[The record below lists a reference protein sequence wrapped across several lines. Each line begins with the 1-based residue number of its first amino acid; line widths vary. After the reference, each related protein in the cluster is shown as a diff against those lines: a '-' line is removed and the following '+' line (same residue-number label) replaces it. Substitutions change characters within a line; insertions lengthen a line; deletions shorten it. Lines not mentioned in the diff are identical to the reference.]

1 MKSLTDALNEYLGL
15 RRRMGFLLVD
25 HEESLKA
32 FVRFLDA
39 RGARFIT
46 SELAVEWARLPGG
59 ATSVRHARRLAMARD
74 FAKYVLATDPRTE
87 VPPQGLLPN
96 LARRPQP
103 YIYTPGQIAALIRAA
118 AELQPCEGLR
128 IRRHTYSTLFG
139 LIAATGMRVREALSL
154 ECRDVDLEDGV
165 ITVRESKFC
174 KTRLLPVH
182 RSTLERLREYALL
195 RDGRVRLAPSGLF
208 FVSDRRTR
216 LQYVPVNYTFLLI
229 SRRIGLRR
237 AGAPHGPR
245 LHDLRHT
252 FAVRVLADWYRSGG
266 DPARCLPL
274 LSTYLGHANV
284 NNTYWYLSAT
294 PDLLGA
300 ANERLERLMGG
311 QA

>member
-1 MKSLTDALNEYLGL
+1 MKSLMDALNEYLDL

-25 HEESLKA
+25 HERSLRA

-39 RGARFIT
+39 RGALFIT
-46 SELAVEWARLPGG
+46 SELALEWARQPRDVTR
-59 ATSVRHARRLAMARD
+59 ARHARRLAMARD
-74 FAKYVLATDPRTE
+74 LARYMVATDPRTE

-96 LARRPQP
+96 LAHRPPP
-103 YIYTPGQIAALIRAA
+103 YIYTADQIAALIRGTST
-118 AELQPCEGLR
+118 LQPCEGLR
-128 IRRHTYSTLFG
+128 IRRHTYSALFG
-139 LIAATGMRVREALSL
+139 LIAATGMRVSEALSL
-154 ECRDVDLEDGV
+154 DCRDVDLESGV

-182 RSTLERLREYALL
+182 SSTQARLREYALL
-195 RDGRVRLAPSGLF
+195 RDERVRLAPSSSF
-208 FVSDRRTR
+208 FVSDRRAR

-237 AGAPHGPR
+237 AGDLHGPR

-252 FAVRVLADWYRSGG
+252 FAVTVLADCYRSGG
-266 DPARCLPL
+266 DPMLCLPL
-274 LSTYLGHANV
+274 LSAYLGHANV
-284 NNTYWYLSAT
+284 SNTYWYLSAT

-300 ANERLERLMGG
+300 ANSRLERLMGG

>member
-1 MKSLTDALNEYLGL
+1 MKSLMDALNEYLDL

-46 SELAVEWARLPGG
+46 SELALEWARQPRD
-59 ATSVRHARRLAMARD
+59 AAPARHARRLGMARD
-74 FAKYVLATDPRTE
+74 FARYVVATDQRTE

-96 LARRPQP
+96 LARRPKP
-103 YIYTPGQIAALIRAA
+103 YIYTQEQIAELVRVASGLHPHEGLLIR
-118 AELQPCEGLR
+118 G
-128 IRRHTYSTLFG
+128 HTYSTLFG
-139 LIAATGMRVREALSL
+139 LIASTGMRAREVLNL
-154 ECRDVDLEDGV
+154 ECRDVDLASGV

-182 RSTLERLREYALL
+182 RSTLERLREYALR
-195 RDGRVRLAPSGLF
+195 RDERIRLTPSARF

-237 AGAPHGPR
+237 VGDLRGPR

-252 FAVRVLADWYRSGG
+252 FAVRVLTDWYRSGD
-266 DPARCLPL
+266 DPVRCLPL

-284 NNTYWYLSAT
+284 SNTYWYLSAT
-294 PDLLGA
+294 PDLLDA
-300 ANERLERLMGG
+300 ANSRLERFMGG

>member
-1 MKSLTDALNEYLGL
+1 MKSLMDALNEYLDL

-25 HEESLKA
+25 HEDSLRA

-39 RGARFIT
+39 RGALFIT
-46 SELAVEWARLPGG
+46 SELALEWARQPRDVTR
-59 ATSVRHARRLAMARD
+59 ARHARRLGMARD
-74 FAKYVLATDPRTE
+74 LARYVVATDPRTE

-96 LARRPQP
+96 LARRPRP
-103 YIYTPGQIAALIRAA
+103 YIYTADQIAALIRGTSS
-118 AELQPCEGLR
+118 LQPREGLR
-128 IRRHTYSTLFG
+128 IRRHTYSALFG
-139 LIAATGMRVREALSL
+139 LIAATGMRVSEVLALD
-154 ECRDVDLEDGV
+154 CRDVDLESGM

-182 RSTLERLREYALL
+182 RSTQARLREYALL
-195 RDGRVRLAPSGLF
+195 RDERIRLTPSASF

-237 AGAPHGPR
+237 VGDLHGPR

-252 FAVRVLADWYRSGG
+252 FAVRVLTDWYRSGD

-284 NNTYWYLSAT
+284 SNTYWYLSAT

-300 ANERLERLMGG
+300 ANSRLERFMGG